1 MKLSVKRENLMQAVQ
16 KVINIIGTRSTLPVL
31 ANILL
36 EAQDNTLTLTSTD
49 LEIRITNSIEAAVER
64 AGKTTIPAK
73 KLAALVSRFLAD
85 DVILDCN
92 ENHHTKITCGTSEFK
107 LLGLSDEDFPPAT
120 EFPAGSHIKFKEI
133 EFKKMLDKIAYAV
146 SLDDTRKVLHGI
158 LCSVKEN
165 TVTAVATD
173 GKRLAL
179 VEKVPEEFSGDEGD
193 TIIPLKA
200 ANEIKRILD
209 SKDGIVHLEFGER
222 QACFRTEGVCLT
234 TKLIEGNYPNYRQVI
249 PVNFNKIMDIP
260 APVLLAKLELVSLA
274 LSDDSSY
281 ITLTFENGKLQLQ
294 ASSTNVGEGSDYL
307 DVDYNDSRIDI
318 SFNPAF
324 LADPLKHCDA
334 DKIKVKLNDGY
345 SPVALEADDG
355 FLYVIMPMRNR

>member
-1 MKLSVKRENLMQAVQ
+1 MKLTVKRESFIQAIQ
-16 KVINIIGTRSTLPVL
+16 KVINIIGNRSTLPVL

-36 EAQDNTLTLTSTD
+36 EAKNNTLTLTTTD
-49 LEIRITNSIEAAVER
+49 LEIRITNSIEAQVER
-64 AGKTTIPAK
+64 EGKTTIPAK

-85 DVILDCN
+85 DVHLDCN
-92 ENHHTKITCGTSEFK
+92 ENHHTTINCGTSVFK
-107 LLGLSDEDFPPAT
+107 ILGLSDEDFPPAAD
-120 EFPAGSHIKFKEI
+120 FPADTHIKFKEVD
-133 EFKKMLDKIAYAV
+133 FKKMLDRISYAV

-179 VEKVPEEFSGDEGD
+179 VEKVAEEFKSSEGD

-200 ANEIKRILD
+200 ANEVKRILENNEA
-209 SKDGIVHLEFGER
+209 IVHLEFGEK
-222 QACFRTEGVCLT
+222 QACFRTDKVCLT

-249 PVNFNKIMDIP
+249 PVSFNKTLDIP
-260 APVLLAKLELVSLA
+260 SAMLLAKLELVSLA

-281 ITLTFENGKLQLQ
+281 VILTFEEGKLNLQ
-294 ASSTNVGEGSDYL
+294 ASSANVGEGSDYL
-307 DVDYNDSRIDI
+307 EIDYNDAPINI
-318 SFNPAF
+318 SFNPNF

-334 DKIKVKLNDGY
+334 DKITVKLNDGF
-345 SPVALEADDG
+345 SPVALEASDG

>member
-1 MKLSVKRENLMQAVQ
+1 MKVSVKREQLMQAVQ
-16 KVINIIGTRSTLPVL
+16 KVINIIGNRSTLPVL

-36 EAQDNTLTLTSTD
+36 EAQNNTLTLTSTD
-49 LEIRITNSIEAAVER
+49 LEIRITNSIEAVIER
-64 AGKTTIPAK
+64 EGKTTIPAK
-73 KLAALVSRFLAD
+73 KLAALVSRFLGD
-85 DVILDCN
+85 DVTLDCN
-92 ENHHTKITCGTSEFK
+92 ENHHTQITCGTSEFK
-107 LLGLSDEDFPPAT
+107 LLGLSDEDFPPPT
-120 EFPAGSHIKFKEI
+120 DFPSTTQIKFKEI
-133 EFKKMLDKIAYAV
+133 DFKKMLDKISYAV

-179 VEKVPEEFSGDEGD
+179 VEKVPEEFSGEEGD
-193 TIIPLKA
+193 TIVPLKA
-200 ANEIKRILD
+200 ANEVKRILD
-209 SKDGIVHLEFGER
+209 NKDGIVHLEFGEK
-222 QACFRTEGVCLT
+222 QACFRTDKVCLT

-249 PVNFNKIMDIP
+249 PVSFNKTMDIP
-260 APVLLAKLELVSLA
+260 APTLLAKLELVSLA

-281 ITLTFENGKLQLQ
+281 VILTFENGKLQLQ

-307 DVDYNDSRIDI
+307 DVDFNESRIDI
-318 SFNPAF
+318 SFNPTF

>member
-1 MKLSVKRENLMQAVQ
+1 MKLTVKRENFMQAIQ
-16 KVINIIGTRSTLPVL
+16 KVINIIGSRSTLPVL

-36 EAQDNTLTLTSTD
+36 EARNGNLTLTTTD
-49 LEIRITNSIEAAVER
+49 LEVRITNNIEAAVER
-64 AGKTTIPAK
+64 EGKTTIPAK

-85 DVILDCN
+85 DIHLDCN
-92 ENHHTKITCGTSEFK
+92 EKHHTQITCGTSEFK
-107 LLGLSDEDFPPAT
+107 ILGLSDDDFPPPA
-120 EFPAGSHIKFKEI
+120 EFPSSCQVKFKESD
-133 EFKKMLDKIAYAV
+133 FRKMLDRISYAV

-179 VEKVPEEFSGDEGD
+179 VEKVPEEFTGSEGD

-209 SKDGIVHLEFGER
+209 GKDGIVTFEFGDK
-222 QACFRTEGVCLT
+222 QACFRTDKVCLT

-249 PVNFNKIMDIP
+249 PVNFSRVLEIP
-260 APVLLAKLELVSLA
+260 AVVLLAKLELVSLA
-274 LSDDSSY
+274 LSDDASY
-281 ITLTFENGKLQLQ
+281 VILTFDEGKLKLQ
-294 ASSTNVGEGSDYL
+294 ASSANVGEGSDYL
-307 DVDYNDSRIDI
+307 DIDYNDARIDI
-318 SFNPAF
+318 SFNPNF

-334 DKIKVKLNDGY
+334 DKIRIKLNDGF
-345 SPVALEADDG
+345 SPVALEAADG